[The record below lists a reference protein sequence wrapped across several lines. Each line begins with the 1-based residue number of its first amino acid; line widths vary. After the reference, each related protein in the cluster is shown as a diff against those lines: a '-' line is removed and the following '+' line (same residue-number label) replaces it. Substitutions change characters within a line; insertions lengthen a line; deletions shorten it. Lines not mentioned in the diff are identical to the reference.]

1 KKRWHATKDTRTRDT
16 HRHLDGESVEI
27 DQNFKSSGCVGQ
39 APKLFIGVNSA
50 KENINCRCKLLY
62 YIDENE
68 LPTVMRAR
76 KDDGKNEVI
85 PFMTY
90 REWEKYKRKGGN

>member
-1 KKRWHATKDTRTRDT
+1 TRTRDT

-27 DQNFKSSGCVGQ
+27 DQNFQSSGCVGQ

-62 YIDENE
+62 YIDKDE
-68 LPTVMRAR
+68 LPTVMRVR
-76 KDDGKNEVI
+76 NDDGENEVI
-85 PFMTY
+85 PFMNY
-90 REWEKYKRKGGN
+90 REWE

>member
-1 KKRWHATKDTRTRDT
+1 MKKRWHATKDTRTRDT

-68 LPTVMRAR
+68 
-76 KDDGKNEVI
+76 
-85 PFMTY
+85 
-90 REWEKYKRKGGN
+90 